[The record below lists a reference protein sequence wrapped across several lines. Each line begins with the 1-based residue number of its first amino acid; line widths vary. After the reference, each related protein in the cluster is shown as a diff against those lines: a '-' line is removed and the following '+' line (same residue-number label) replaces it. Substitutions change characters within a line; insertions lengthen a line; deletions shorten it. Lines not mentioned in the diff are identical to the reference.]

1 MAQLGGKSSVES
13 QAIEACHSLGSG
25 DRSPDASAILRNHG
39 QKAQIRLGQ
48 SPANRRRPA
57 ALYLP
62 RQQRCHVGHFS
73 RSRRLRPLG
82 PRSPRFLERRRSPPR
97 PRSCSRSAEVTET
110 PPLLSLRLSVGYRNK
125 TGVLRDVSLEIQ
137 PGEILG
143 LVGQSGSGKST
154 LSLAILRLLHLKGGT
169 ARGNLL
175 FKGEDLSSKSE
186 SQMRSLRGREIS
198 IVLQSPLSSLNPALR
213 IGSQLSE
220 AWRAHAPGTREECT
234 TAISNALT
242 SVSLPN
248 DTEFLRRRSGQLSV
262 GQAQRVII
270 AMAILHRPSLLIAD
284 EATSALDT
292 ITQSEILRLFAQ
304 LNREL
309 GMGILYISHDLLSVA
324 ALCHRIAILNAGE
337 IVECGP
343 PSQIFGAPRH
353 PYTQKLVA
361 ALPRLPV
368 FNSEASPASSR
379 APEPVLS
386 RA

>member
-1 MAQLGGKSSVES
+1 MTA
-13 QAIEACHSLGSG
+13 
-25 DRSPDASAILRNHG
+25 
-39 QKAQIRLGQ
+39 
-48 SPANRRRPA
+48 
-57 ALYLP
+57 
-62 RQQRCHVGHFS
+62 
-73 RSRRLRPLG
+73 
-82 PRSPRFLERRRSPPR
+82 
-97 PRSCSRSAEVTET
+97 T
-110 PPLLSLRLSVGYRNK
+110 PPLLSLRLSVDYRNK
-125 TGVLRDVSLEIQ
+125 SGVLRHVALEIQ

-154 LSLAILRLLHLKGGT
+154 LSLAILRLLHLKGGA
-169 ARGNLL
+169 ARGDLL
-175 FKGEDLSSKSE
+175 FKGEDLSAKSE

-220 AWRAHAPGTREECT
+220 AWRAHATGTRDECSA
-234 TAISNALT
+234 AIAKALA
-242 SVSLPN
+242 SVSLSI
-248 DTEFLRRRSGQLSV
+248 DDDFLHRRPSQLSV

-270 AMAILHRPSLLIAD
+270 AMATLHRPSLLIAD
-284 EATSALDT
+284 ESTSALDT
-292 ITQSEILRLFAQ
+292 ITQSEILSLFAR

-353 PYTQKLVA
+353 AYTQKLVA
-361 ALPRLPV
+361 ALPRLPD
-368 FNSEASPASSR
+368 FSSKSPSS
-379 APEPVLS
+379 PTPTLEPVLT

>member
-1 MAQLGGKSSVES
+1 
-13 QAIEACHSLGSG
+13 
-25 DRSPDASAILRNHG
+25 
-39 QKAQIRLGQ
+39 
-48 SPANRRRPA
+48 
-57 ALYLP
+57 
-62 RQQRCHVGHFS
+62 
-73 RSRRLRPLG
+73 
-82 PRSPRFLERRRSPPR
+82 
-97 PRSCSRSAEVTET
+97 VTEAA
-110 PPLLSLRLSVGYRNK
+110 PLLSLRLSVDYRNK
-125 TGVLRDVSLEIQ
+125 TGVLRDVFMELGQ
-137 PGEILG
+137 GEILG

-175 FKGEDLSSKSE
+175 FKGEDLIAKTE
-186 SQMRSLRGREIS
+186 TEMRSLRGREMS
-198 IVLQSPLSSLNPALR
+198 IVLQSPLSSLNPVLR

-220 AWRAHAPGTREECT
+220 AWRAHAGGTREECAAT
-234 TAISNALT
+234 IHAALAN
-242 SVSLPN
+242 VSLPN
-248 DTEFLRRRSGQLSV
+248 DSDFLRRRPSQLSV

-343 PSQIFGAPRH
+343 PSQIFGVPQH
-353 PYTQKLVA
+353 SYTQELVA
-361 ALPRLPV
+361 ALPRGPSLDSHGEKLRSAAT
-368 FNSEASPASSR
+368 NDDKGGCAKRSEESSVHDQMPSIAR
-379 APEPVLS
+379 
-386 RA
+386 

>member
-1 MAQLGGKSSVES
+1 
-13 QAIEACHSLGSG
+13 
-25 DRSPDASAILRNHG
+25 
-39 QKAQIRLGQ
+39 
-48 SPANRRRPA
+48 
-57 ALYLP
+57 
-62 RQQRCHVGHFS
+62 
-73 RSRRLRPLG
+73 
-82 PRSPRFLERRRSPPR
+82 
-97 PRSCSRSAEVTET
+97 VTEAS
-110 PPLLSLRLSVGYRNK
+110 PLLSLRLSVDYRNNP
-125 TGVLRDVSLEIQ
+125 GVLRDVSLSIQ

-154 LSLAILRLLHLKGGT
+154 ISLAILRLLHLKGGT
-169 ARGNLL
+169 ARGTLL
-175 FKGEDLSSKSE
+175 FNGEDLSAKSE

-198 IVLQSPLSSLNPALR
+198 IVLQSPLTSLNPALR

-220 AWRAHAPGTREECT
+220 AWRAHATGTREAC
-234 TAISNALT
+234 ALAVSSALN
-242 SVSLPN
+242 SVSLPHAT
-248 DTEFLRRRSGQLSV
+248 DFLRRRPSQLSV

-292 ITQSEILRLFAQ
+292 ITQSEILTLFAR

-324 ALCHRIAILNAGE
+324 ALCHRIAILNSGE

-343 PSQIFGAPRH
+343 PSQIFGAPQH

-361 ALPRLPV
+361 ALPRLPI
-368 FNSEASPASSR
+368 FPPQASPASAP
-379 APEPVLS
+379 APEPALT

>member
-1 MAQLGGKSSVES
+1 MES
-13 QAIEACHSLGSG
+13 QAIQACHGLGSRARPPNATAVFC
-25 DRSPDASAILRNHG
+25 DHR
-39 QKAQIRLGQ
+39 QKTQIRLGQ
-48 SPANRRRPA
+48 SSTDRRRA
-57 ALYLP
+57 ASLHLS
-62 RQQRCHVGHFS
+62 RQQRRHVRRFS
-73 RSRRLRPLG
+73 RRHRLRALG
-82 PRSPRFLERRRSPPR
+82 PRSPHLLERRRSPPR
-97 PRSCSRSAEVTET
+97 PRSRSGGPEVTEA
-110 PPLLSLRLSVGYRNK
+110 PPLLSLRLSVDYRNK
-125 TGVLRDVSLEIQ
+125 AGVLRDVSLEIQ

-154 LSLAILRLLHLKGGT
+154 LSLAILRLLHLKGGI
-169 ARGNLL
+169 AHGDLL
-175 FKGEDLSSKSE
+175 FKGEDLFAKTE
-186 SQMRSLRGREIS
+186 AQMRSLRGREIS

-220 AWRAHAPGTREECT
+220 AWRAHATGTQSVCSV
-234 TAISNALT
+234 AIGNALS

-248 DTEFLRRRSGQLSV
+248 DADFLRRLPGQLSV

-292 ITQSEILRLFAQ
+292 ITQSEILGLFAQ

-353 PYTQKLVA
+353 AYTQKLVA
-361 ALPRLPV
+361 ALPRLPD
-368 FNSEASPASSR
+368 FSSQPSPA
-379 APEPVLS
+379 EPVLI

>member
-1 MAQLGGKSSVES
+1 MT
-13 QAIEACHSLGSG
+13 EA
-25 DRSPDASAILRNHG
+25 
-39 QKAQIRLGQ
+39 
-48 SPANRRRPA
+48 
-57 ALYLP
+57 
-62 RQQRCHVGHFS
+62 
-73 RSRRLRPLG
+73 
-82 PRSPRFLERRRSPPR
+82 
-97 PRSCSRSAEVTET
+97 
-110 PPLLSLRLSVGYRNK
+110 PPLLSLRLSVDYRNK
-125 TGVLRDVSLEIQ
+125 PGVLRDVSLEIQ

-154 LSLAILRLLHLKGGT
+154 LSLAILRLLHLKGGA
-169 ARGNLL
+169 ARGDLL
-175 FKGEDLSSKSE
+175 FKGEDLSAKSE

-220 AWRAHAPGTREECT
+220 AWRAHATGTREECAA
-234 TAISNALT
+234 AISNSLT

-248 DTEFLRRRSGQLSV
+248 DSDFLRRRPSQLSV

-270 AMAILHRPSLLIAD
+270 AMANLHHPSLLIAD

-292 ITQSEILRLFAQ
+292 ITQSEILRLFAK

-324 ALCHRIAILNAGE
+324 ALCHRIAILNTGE

-343 PSQIFGAPRH
+343 PSQIFGAPQH

-368 FNSEASPASSR
+368 FPSQASQTSCPAVTELQV
-379 APEPVLS
+379 EPVLE
-386 RA
+386 RF